1 MKKYL
6 SIAATVVAA
15 LVLGLVGSAPAN
27 AATTYTVSVTVTNT
41 SGTRLQYASVDLT
54 ASGQTYSSYWG
65 QTDASGV
72 AKITDVAPGTYQAD
86 VAAYDN
92 AGTKHSAAATLV
104 VTTAN
109 VATTVKVGGITFLA
123 GTVKVGSSAVK
134 SASVSFSGV
143 GSSSKLY
150 AYATTDSAGRYS
162 TQYVTPGTY
171 TAAVYAYNS
180 GYLTTYSGNTV
191 RGPDAKTVTVKSGLT
206 TTTNISLVR
215 SATVTGKVV
224 DSKGHALK
232 GISVY
237 ASNTNRAGYAYATT
251 DAKGAYVLKGLAT
264 GPVQVGASRTKSG
277 VTVSGA
283 VKVSAKQGA
292 TKRAATIKLKAA
304 GSAKVTGKI
313 TTSGSKVVTQGVT
326 LLSSKKAYVATA
338 TPSKSGKVTFAGLK
352 AGTYTVVVD
361 GTNITKKVTVKSGKT
376 KSFGTIKR
384 GKLTTIKGVVKTSG
398 KKAAAGAYVY
408 LVDSYGTTAGSAQV
422 NSKGRY
428 TIKGLI
434 SGKYTVWASPNGTKD
449 YAVSAKITV
458 KRGKNVA
465 KNLNLAKGSTVTGY
479 VKHGS
484 RGVEGVAVY
493 VGGGYAVTDSRGK
506 YTVIGVAPGK
516 NVVSVS
522 DPYVG
527 GYHNAGK
534 KVTVKKGK
542 TLSVSTIKVS

>member
-1 MKKYL
+1 VKKYL

-41 SGTRLQYASVDLT
+41 SGTGLSDQYVSLSATDDSYNYYYGT
-54 ASGQTYSSYWG
+54 TNASGR
-65 QTDASGV
+65 V
-72 AKITDVAPGTYQAD
+72 AIANVLPGTYDAQ
-86 VAAYDN
+86 VSVYTN
-92 AGTKHSAAATLV
+92 STSHTATASV
-104 VTTAN
+104 TVTTAN
-109 VATTVKVGGITFLA
+109 AAVQLKVSGVTVLA
-123 GTVKVGSSAVK
+123 GTVKAGSSAVK
-134 SASVSFSGV
+134 DADVSFAGT
-143 GSSSKLY
+143 GSSKNY
-150 AYATTDSAGRYS
+150 AYATTDASGRYS
-162 TQYVTPGTY
+162 TSYVTPGTY
-171 TAAVYAYNS
+171 TAVVYAYNS

-215 SATVTGKVV
+215 GATVTGKVV

-232 GISVY
+232 GISIY

-292 TKRAATIKLKAA
+292 TKKAATIKLKAA

-338 TPSKSGKVTFAGLK
+338 RPSKSGKVTFAGLK

-361 GTNITKKVTVKSGKT
+361 GTNIAKKVTVKSGKT

-506 YTVIGVAPGK
+506 YTVVGVAPGK

-527 GYHNAGK
+527 GYHNASK